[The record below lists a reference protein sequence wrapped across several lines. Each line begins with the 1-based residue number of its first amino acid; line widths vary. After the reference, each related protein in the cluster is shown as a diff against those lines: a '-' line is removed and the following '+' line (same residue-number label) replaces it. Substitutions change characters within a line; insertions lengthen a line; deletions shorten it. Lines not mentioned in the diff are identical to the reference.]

1 MTDAPA
7 PAPERPAPGSRL
19 VFDWRKW
26 DGSPHW
32 QHDCVFLGSDRWG
45 DWVGQR
51 SGWRSA
57 RPGRD
62 VTVDVDNLTLISP
75 S

>member
-32 QHDCVFLGSDRWG
+32 
-45 DWVGQR
+45 
-51 SGWRSA
+51 
-57 RPGRD
+57 
-62 VTVDVDNLTLISP
+62 
-75 S
+75 